1 MNFDIAYTKEQE
13 EFRKEVRSWLEEN
26 IPDEM
31 KRPVDEMDF
40 TEEQY
45 QFWRKKH
52 KEMAVK
58 GWLNPGYPLEY
69 GGGGLSSD
77 HEAILAEEILRHGFQ
92 ISEGSMGQL
101 SNHNSLVDMLLV
113 WGTEEQKRKF
123 IPPFMSGEK
132 VSWYKLTEPKSG
144 ADLASYQSRAVR
156 DGDDWI
162 LSGSNAFISG
172 MGALRPPDFISGPM
186 LTDPDAPRHRN
197 LGYFIIPLPS
207 PGLEIKKM
215 NLVSGTDQHF
225 IFLDNVRVPG
235 DHLIGGDRDGW
246 QVVNTSLERRGKVFS
261 KNEMVEN
268 LVDYTIQK
276 SRIHKDADRDPISQ
290 QASMDAYIDAE
301 VNTLFNKR
309 AHWMGEN
316 SIDMSWE
323 GPLTAYFQRL
333 YGIRN
338 TSRGRD
344 VMEMYALLGTKEH
357 RAPYGGAPEVF
368 QRWSF
373 VLQHGHGSFNI
384 EKVILARRIGISR
397 TKARAAPTPM
407 TANKSKETTVN

>member
-1 MNFDIAYTKEQE
+1 MDFDIAYTEEQE
-13 EFRKEVRSWLEEN
+13 RFRSEVRTWLEEN
-26 IPDEM
+26 IPEEM

-45 QFWRKKH
+45 RFWRQKH
-52 KEMAVK
+52 KEMAAK
-58 GWLNPGYPLEY
+58 GWLNPIYSKEY
-69 GGGGLSSD
+69 GGGGLTSD
-77 HEAILAEEILRHGFQ
+77 HEAILSEEIIRHGFQ

-101 SNHNSLVDMLLV
+101 SNHTSLVDMLLV

-123 IPPFMSGEK
+123 IPPFLSGEK
-132 VSWYKLTEPKSG
+132 LSWYKLTEPKSG

-156 DGDDWI
+156 DGDDWL

-172 MGALRPPDFISGPM
+172 MGALSPPDFLSGPM

-197 LGYFIIPLPS
+197 LGYFIIPVPS

-225 IFLDNVRVPG
+225 IFLDEVRVPG
-235 DHLIGGDRDGW
+235 DHLIGGDHDGW

-261 KNEMVEN
+261 RNEMVDN
-268 LVDYTIQK
+268 LVSYMQEKHQK
-276 SRIHKDADRDPISQ
+276 GESPGGGPVRQ
-290 QASMDAYIDAE
+290 QTTMDAYIDAH

-309 AHWMGEN
+309 AYWMDEN
-316 SIDMSWE
+316 RMEMSWE
-323 GPLTAYFQRL
+323 GPSAAHFQRVH
-333 YGIRN
+333 GIRN
-338 TSRGRD
+338 TRRGRD
-344 VMEMYALLGTKEH
+344 VMGMYTLLGTKEPK
-357 RAPYGGAPEVF
+357 APYGGEPEVF

-373 VLQHGHGSFNI
+373 VLQHGHGSLNI

-397 TKARAAPTPM
+397 TKVRAAPT
-407 TANKSKETTVN
+407 AARAAS